1 MASEASSTHNPV
13 SSARDPVASVRNP
26 VAIAVGLP
34 DAPVLTTSRAAR
46 GTGMEFL
53 ELNCERRNV
62 GITAPVRENAFLF
75 ALQLEEATDF
85 DLYADGKSI
94 KPHDFDAGAV
104 AIFDLRMNLASDLR
118 DPFHAVNFY
127 MPHRALLAMG
137 DDGDIPRHI
146 QELRHTV
153 GGTIRDTVV
162 RDLLL
167 SMRPALAKAEDVSGL
182 FVDHVALALA
192 IHIACAYGDV
202 AQLPRQ
208 WGGGLAPWQERRAK
222 ELIEANIDDGLTLEM
237 LAIACNL
244 SKRHFTRAF
253 RQSTGMAP
261 YQWLQ
266 HRRIDKAKKLLAKS
280 AISLSTVAS
289 DCGFADQSH
298 FSRAFLRIAGMT
310 PREWRRI
317 KLG

>member
-1 MASEASSTHNPV
+1 MANTASSTHNG
-13 SSARDPVASVRNP
+13 AAYKRNP
-26 VAIAVGLP
+26 VAVAVGLP
-34 DAPVLTTSRAAR
+34 DAPVLATSRAAR

-53 ELNCERRNV
+53 ELNCTRRNV

-75 ALQLEEATDF
+75 ALQLEEASDF

-137 DDGDIPRHI
+137 DDGDIPRHV

-153 GGTIRDTVV
+153 GGTIRDMVV

-167 SMRPALAKAEDVSGL
+167 SMRPALAKVADVSGL

-192 IHIACAYGDV
+192 IHIAGTYGDV

-222 ELIEANIDDGLTLEM
+222 EIIDANIDDGLTLDA
-237 LAIACNL
+237 LAVACNL

-266 HRRIDKAKKLLAKS
+266 RRRIDKAKQLLARS
-280 AISLSTVAS
+280 ALSLGAIAGE
-289 DCGFADQSH
+289 CGFADQSH

-310 PREWRRI
+310 PGEWRRI
-317 KLG
+317 KLD